1 MRFVAVTGVQSCA
14 LPIWGARV
22 TLPVRRGRG
31 FPAASSALTWT
42 AGLIAAPATVLDGCT
57 VKASWVVVP
66 GMRWNAVLVAGARPL
81 AFAVSVYP
89 VPVLLRLKWKKV
101 ATPLTAATGVVP
113 LRIAPPGFVPSAT
126 VTLPVKPGTR
136 FPSTSSARTF
146 TAGVI
151 RRFAT
156 GGPGWGAKAKM
167 AAAAGVILKT
177 LLVAG
182 FRP

>member
-66 GMRWNAVLVAGARPL
+66 GMMSNAVLVTGAKPL
-81 AFAVSVYP
+81 ALAVSVYP
-89 VPVLLRLKWKKV
+89 VPVLLRLKSKKRSEAHTSELQARLHIV
-101 ATPLTAATGVVP
+101 CRPLLVP
-113 LRIAPPGFVPSAT
+113 NAT
-126 VTLPVKPGTR
+126 VTLPVK
-136 FPSTSSARTF
+136 
-146 TAGVI
+146 
-151 RRFAT
+151 
-156 GGPGWGAKAKM
+156 
-167 AAAAGVILKT
+167 
-177 LLVAG
+177 
-182 FRP
+182 

>member
-66 GMRWNAVLVAGARPL
+66 GMMSNAVLVTGAKPL
-81 AFAVSVYP
+81 ALDRSGDAVGERVG
-89 VPVLLRLKWKKV
+89 LEAQQV
-101 ATPLTAATGVVP
+101 ATQLTAATGVVP
-113 LRIAPPGFVPSAT
+113 LRI
-126 VTLPVKPGTR
+126 
-136 FPSTSSARTF
+136 
-146 TAGVI
+146 
-151 RRFAT
+151 
-156 GGPGWGAKAKM
+156 
-167 AAAAGVILKT
+167 
-177 LLVAG
+177 
-182 FRP
+182 